1 MKSRKMLRKIS
12 AALASVMLLG
22 SVPGFSAFAGVD
34 AAPFFEDNFES
45 YTDVTDL
52 KSVYD
57 GWEERMS
64 VGTEG
69 DNKFINIHLTSND
82 NSTQINKSFGDTY
95 TSGHLN
101 VKYSVKP
108 ANGLTTLFYLTNGS
122 NVKEMPRFENGEMH
136 LDWSGTKFGS
146 YTPGE
151 WYDVDVDVDLD
162 KQTYGISVKKQGS
175 SDAPMTYNNVSVG
188 FTGVNGFR
196 MQVWANTDATSSFD
210 NISITHTE
218 TPPAPPISFTFP
230 YEQDFESIEQSSLTM
245 RAGQIGENGFI
256 VDGDNGSRVF
266 ELRGT
271 SASGAPELQFDIGEL
286 TDGMLGVEAD
296 IKTGSADCASLILLR
311 LGGDNDEL
319 AQAILLDGD
328 RGIFNG
334 WDTAQIA
341 GTCTANAWYHVK
353 LNIDIDNGTMDTE
366 VTEGSGI
373 VYTKKGIAY
382 ADVNKTIKNV
392 NFQIWSG
399 SESTYIDNIKMTRD
413 PEPIYEAQTLTL
425 PFEETFDSYSDV
437 DALLSSWEQNH
448 TPTEL
453 ITLEGEGED
462 KYVKLG
468 LTSGMDNTYIS
479 KGLLEKLNDGK
490 LKISF
495 DVAPGEGISTQIA
508 LMGQN
513 GGTYPI
519 IYFDSSG
526 TVIGGRNWYDAG
538 YSIGSWKKDTWYACE
553 AVIDFEEYTMNVVCK
568 ERDNAAAPAITG
580 DINLNNCWSEQ
591 VDMWKF
597 VFQVWTKANSS
608 SKLDNLKLEY
618 ADSVPVL
625 DENKVKFIKSG
636 VAQEDKMSID
646 PLTDSI
652 EIDFGA
658 RIKQTTVRN
667 GVSAATVD
675 GREVSL
681 DMAFSGTKCILTP
694 SEGLTQNTE
703 YILKISKD
711 VENILGEKSEA
722 AEDLKVSFKT
732 KAGSYKLIGRTLTD
746 NGNNIET
753 LSDLTAAASPVL
765 SIDCENSTE
774 QDKTILV
781 MINSYKDGYLK
792 QCKAEK
798 ITVLST
804 EKSVTK
810 TVDIFGKYLDD
821 ADSVSIVMWDGLAT
835 ILTLIGGIH
844 LN

>member
-1 MKSRKMLRKIS
+1 MQSKKMLRKMS
-12 AALASVMLLG
+12 AALAGVMLLG
-22 SVPGFSAFAGVD
+22 SLSGFSAFADSDTTTV
-34 AAPFFEDNFES
+34 FEDTFES

-52 KSVYD
+52 ASVYN
-57 GWEERMS
+57 GWNERMS

-69 DNKFINIHLTSND
+69 DNKFIEVKLTSND
-82 NSTQINKSFGDTY
+82 NNTQVNKSFGETY

-108 ANGLTTLFYLTNGS
+108 ANGLTTLFYLTNGDQA
-122 NVKEMPRFENGEMH
+122 KEMPRFENGEMH

-162 KQTYGISVKKQGS
+162 KQTYNISVKKQGS
-175 SDAPMTYNNVSVG
+175 SDAPMTYNNVYVG
-188 FTGVNGFR
+188 FTGVNGFK

-218 TPPAPPISFTFP
+218 TPPDPPTSFTFP

-296 IKTGSADCASLILLR
+296 IKTGSADCASLILLKN
-311 LGGDNDEL
+311 GEEL
-319 AQAILLDGD
+319 IEQAVLLDGD

-334 WDTAQIA
+334 WDKAQIA

-353 LNIDIDNGTMDTE
+353 LNIDIDNGTMDTA
-366 VTEGSGI
+366 VTDPSGN
-373 VYTKKGIAY
+373 VYTKKGTAY
-382 ADVNKTIKNV
+382 GGVTQPITKV

-399 SESTYIDNIKMTRD
+399 SESTYIDNITMTRE

-425 PFEETFDSYSDV
+425 PFEDTFDSYSDV

-468 LTSGMDNTYIS
+468 LISGMDNTYIS
-479 KGLLEKLNDGK
+479 KGLSEKLNDGK
-490 LKISF
+490 LKVSF
-495 DVAPGEGISTQIA
+495 DVEPGEGISTNLA

-513 GGTYPI
+513 GGAYPI

-526 TVIGGRNWYDAG
+526 TVIAGRNWYDAG
-538 YSIGSWKKDTWYACE
+538 YSIGTWKKDTWYACE
-553 AVIDFEEYTMNVVCK
+553 AVIDFTECTMNVICK
-568 ERDNAAAPAITG
+568 ERDNEAAPVITG
-580 DINLNNCWSEQ
+580 YVNLKSCWSEQ

-597 VFQVWTKANSS
+597 MFQVWTKTDSS

-618 ADSVPVL
+618 ADSVPVI
-625 DENKVKFIKSG
+625 DAKKVKFIKSG

-652 EIDFGA
+652 EIDFGT

-667 GVSAATVD
+667 GVSATTAD

-694 SEGLTQNTE
+694 TEGLTQNTE
-703 YILKISKD
+703 YILTISKD
-711 VENILGEKSEA
+711 VESILGAKSEA
-722 AEDLKVSFKT
+722 AEDLTVSFKT
-732 KAGSYKLIGRTLTD
+732 KAGSYKLTGRTLTD
-746 NGNNIET
+746 IGGNNIET
-753 LSDLTAAASPVL
+753 LSDLTAAALPIL

-774 QDKTILV
+774 QDKTMLV

-810 TVDIFGKYLDD
+810 TVDISGKYLDD